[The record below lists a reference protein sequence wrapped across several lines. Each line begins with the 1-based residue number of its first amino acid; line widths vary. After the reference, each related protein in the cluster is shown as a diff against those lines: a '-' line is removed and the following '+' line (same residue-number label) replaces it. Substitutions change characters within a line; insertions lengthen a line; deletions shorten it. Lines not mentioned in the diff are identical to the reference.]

1 MKKIIATVSF
11 LSIAFIA
18 PAHADGML
26 DMAKQKQCL
35 SCHSVD
41 KDMVGPSFKNI
52 ANRFRG
58 LNNAQTMLQ
67 EVVMKGSSGATVHWG
82 ATKMPPSSARV
93 ELAEVEA
100 MMLVQW
106 ILATK

>member
-1 MKKIIATVSF
+1 
-11 LSIAFIA
+11 
-18 PAHADGML
+18 
-26 DMAKQKQCL
+26 
-35 SCHSVD
+35 
-41 KDMVGPSFKNI
+41 
-52 ANRFRG
+52 
-58 LNNAQTMLQ
+58 
-67 EVVMKGSSGATVHWG
+67 MKGSSGATVHWG